1 MECFLS
7 SNGSCRQ
14 KKSEEKKV
22 KLTSSFLGE
31 THMIW
36 SSYKNFSNSKSR
48 HKLTLRFATKSFS
61 KSHKRIKRI
70 DTRSTPGRIG
80 GNPPK
85 PHFGQRHWVGIGCFH
100 CTDLHFRM
108 SNILRNYSIFLQIS
122 FEESTF
128 LRTSL
133 SFSKNE
139 TPPKPARSP
148 QRAPTPTNRRIPG
161 TIANGVR
168 RIA

>member
-1 MECFLS
+1 
-7 SNGSCRQ
+7 
-14 KKSEEKKV
+14 
-22 KLTSSFLGE
+22 
-31 THMIW
+31 MIW

-80 GNPPK
+80 LPPK
-85 PHFGQRHWVGIGCFH
+85 PGRTTTLGGIGCFH

-122 FEESTF
+122 LEESTF

-133 SFSKNE
+133 SFSNNE
-139 TPPKPARSP
+139 TPPNSP
-148 QRAPTPTNRRIPG
+148 VTPTRNTHKSSDPRHDRQWRETDCVRSASPRR
-161 TIANGVR
+161 AAKWN
-168 RIA
+168 

>member
-1 MECFLS
+1 
-7 SNGSCRQ
+7 
-14 KKSEEKKV
+14 
-22 KLTSSFLGE
+22 
-31 THMIW
+31 MIW

-80 GNPPK
+80 LPPK
-85 PHFGQRHWVGIGCFH
+85 PGRTTTLGGIGCFH

-122 FEESTF
+122 LEESTF
-128 LRTSL
+128 LRTSYPL
-133 SFSKNE
+133 FEQRN
-139 TPPKPARSP
+139 PPKQPGHPNTQHPQIVGSQARSP
-148 QRAPTPTNRRIPG
+148 MA
-161 TIANGVR
+161 
-168 RIA
+168 